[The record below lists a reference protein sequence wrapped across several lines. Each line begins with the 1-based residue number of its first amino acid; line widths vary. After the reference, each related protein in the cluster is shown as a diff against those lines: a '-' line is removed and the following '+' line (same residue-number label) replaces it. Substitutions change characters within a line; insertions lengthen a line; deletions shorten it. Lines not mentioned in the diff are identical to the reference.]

1 MSISRRQLIQFA
13 GATSLLSAAPSLVL
27 AQKLE
32 KTSVHIAVGGKVG
45 TYYQA
50 LTIAEQLGYF
60 KDEGLDVKISD
71 FAGGSKSLQAV
82 VGGSAD
88 VVSGAYEHTINLQSK
103 GQFFRC
109 VVLQGRCPMITV
121 GVSKKTLPNFKTAA
135 DLRGTKVGVTAPGS
149 STSMIA
155 SFYLAKHGLK
165 PTDVSFI
172 GVGAGAGAISAI
184 REGHID
190 VLSNIDPV
198 ITTLEE
204 ANEILTIVDTRRL
217 KDTQDIFG
225 GNMPAGSLYM
235 PQAYIDANPKT
246 VQALTN
252 AIVRADKW
260 IIKAGPQGVVKAVPA
275 SYLQGKP
282 EIYAK
287 AVEKCLEAIS
297 PDGMIP
303 EDGPATA
310 LKALAAYSADIRDA
324 KVDLAKTWTNDF
336 TRRANE
342 KYPEVK
348 A

>member
-1 MSISRRQLIQFA
+1 MSFSRRQLLQFA
-13 GATSLLSAAPSLVL
+13 GSASLLSAAPSLVL

-32 KTSVHIAVGGKVG
+32 KAAVHIAVGGKVG

-50 LTIAEQLGYF
+50 LTIAEQLGFF
-60 KDEGLDVKISD
+60 KDEGLDIKISD

-135 DLRGTKVGVTAPGS
+135 DLRSKKIGVTAPGS

-155 SFYLAKHGLK
+155 SFYLSKHGIK
-165 PTDVSFI
+165 PTEVSFI
-172 GVGAGAGAISAI
+172 GVGTGAGAISAI
-184 REGHID
+184 REGQID

-198 ITTLEE
+198 ITTLED
-204 ANEILTIVDTRRL
+204 ANEILIIVDTRRL
-217 KDTQDIFG
+217 KDTIDIFG

-235 PQAYIDANPKT
+235 PQAFIDANPRT

-252 AIVRADKW
+252 AMVRADKW
-260 IIKAGPQGVVKAVPA
+260 IIKAGPAGVTKALPA
-275 SYLQGKP
+275 AYLQGKP
-282 EIYAK
+282 DIYLK
-287 AVEKCLEAIS
+287 AIEKCMEAIS

-303 EDGPATA
+303 EDGPPTA
-310 LKALAAYSADIRDA
+310 LKALAAYNPEIRNA
-324 KVDLAKTWTNDF
+324 KIDLSKTFTNDF

-348 A
+348 V